1 MSRPNGYVVWE
12 GPSPVDGRPI
22 VFIVTNIH
30 DRSQNVKT
38 GEMIQSFILRAD
50 VKPSKAIEAAE
61 DASVCGHCP
70 HRGRLSD
77 DGMRMIERSCYV
89 DVHKSVDSVWKAFRR
104 GSYPRISPERL
115 GVMLAGHVVRLGAY
129 GDPGMVP
136 LPVLRAVVAHC
147 RPGSTGY
154 THQWRHIDPAYSAL
168 VMASADSYDDY
179 IAARR
184 MGYRAFFVLPSHAR
198 KSVKGAVEC
207 ASTRDRNPLQCID
220 CGMCGG
226 TRDGATSGAVDV
238 FILAHGS
245 GARYAGIS

>member
-50 VKPSKAIEAAE
+50 VRPSRAIDAAE

-89 DVHKSVDSVWKAFRR
+89 DVHKSVDSVWGAYRR

-115 GVMLAGHVVRLGAY
+115 GVMLAGDVVRLGAY

-136 LPVLRAVVAHC
+136 LSVLRAVVGHC

-154 THQWRHIDPAYSAL
+154 THQWKHIDPAYGEL
-168 VMASADSYDDY
+168 LMASADSVEDRR
-179 IAARR
+179 AARTL
-184 MGYRAFFVLPSHAR
+184 GYRSFYVMPLGSTPRAD
-198 KSVKGAVEC
+198 GAVEC
-207 ASTRDRNPLQCID
+207 ASTRLRNPLQCID

-226 TRDGATSGAVDV
+226 TRDGAASGAVDIAIV
-238 FILAHGS
+238 AHGS
-245 GARYAGIS
+245 GAKYV